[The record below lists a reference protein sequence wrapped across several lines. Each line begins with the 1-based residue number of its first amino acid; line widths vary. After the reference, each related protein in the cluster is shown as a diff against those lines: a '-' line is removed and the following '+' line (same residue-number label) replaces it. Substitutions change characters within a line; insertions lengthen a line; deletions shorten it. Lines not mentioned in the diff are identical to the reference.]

1 MRFSRRGAIQIHHLY
16 LFTFI
21 VHVCENAFVQVTV
34 GTPVFGE
41 LQKDDVILEIQN
53 CDASRLTHKQAQDMV
68 RNSGG
73 SMLLRVRRSGL
84 HFLLP
89 VS

>member
-1 MRFSRRGAIQIHHLY
+1 MNTCA
-16 LFTFI
+16 
-21 VHVCENAFVQVTV
+21 QVTA

-53 CDASRLTHKQAQDMV
+53 CDASRLTHKQAQDMI

-73 SMLLRVRRSGL
+73 SMLVRVRRSGQR
-84 HFLLP
+84 FVLP
-89 VS
+89 VCCFDEKK